1 MLGHKHP
8 FCGGLFRA
16 PPLEPFRMSI
26 QAVIAT
32 VALVV
37 VGLALIMSLRHLTA
51 RGLRT
56 FRATVVGKA
65 AERTV
70 IYTGIFVP
78 MAFHY
83 VVVEGG
89 VRVRVH
95 KADFDSIDAGDS
107 VMVSKYSDGSHRLE
121 RIMVAGV

>member
-1 MLGHKHP
+1 ML
-8 FCGGLFRA
+8 
-16 PPLEPFRMSI
+16 I
-26 QAVIAT
+26 QTVIAT

-37 VGLALIMSLRHLTA
+37 VGLALIVPLRHLTA
-51 RGLRT
+51 RRLRT

-78 MAFHY
+78 MTVHY

-95 KADFDSIDAGDS
+95 KADFESIDAGDS
-107 VMVSKYSDGSHRLE
+107 VTVSEYSDSSYRLE
-121 RIMVAGV
+121 QIMVAGV